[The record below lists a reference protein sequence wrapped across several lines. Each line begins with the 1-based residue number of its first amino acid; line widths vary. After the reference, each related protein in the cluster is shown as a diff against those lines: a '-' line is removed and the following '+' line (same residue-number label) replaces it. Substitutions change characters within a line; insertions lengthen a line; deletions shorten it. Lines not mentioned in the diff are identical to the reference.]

1 MGLIRQAY
9 QQKERT
15 MTDQQSP
22 KSTRDAVRRISRDT
36 GMSESSIYKIL
47 TNPLNFSPGTVSAV
61 REAAVQ
67 YGLVLSGEDAPL
79 PRTKAESAPA
89 SLRIGVVIPSRPLY
103 FWREAVAG
111 IEKSKALTEA
121 EEEVSIQ
128 LHYTYPGSQL
138 SEPDSTLLFKS
149 LGSDRL
155 DGLILYPPSNEAC
168 RRFLETVTFPTVI
181 FNDTQAYMTDD
192 WFKTRPNTAFIGPDG
207 YGEGERAASLIASC
221 GVDIRSLGVI
231 CTRHNS
237 SAQVSEQRV
246 KGVCDKAR
254 ELFPEAQIF
263 HIELDPTARIAPST
277 LAQRLIGCFDGGDV
291 DCLYISSG
299 VTHIACAA
307 IEKIERRLARPLAT
321 FVIGH
326 ECSSADR
333 RYLMEGRQRGY
344 IKQDVYTQGFFAL
357 KDVAETC
364 LGVGQLIGRLYPSS
378 IFIR

>member
-1 MGLIRQAY
+1 MAASR
-9 QQKERT
+9 KEYP
-15 MTDQQSP
+15 MTEHPSS
-22 KSTRDAVRRISRDT
+22 KSKRDAIRRISRDT
-36 GMSESSIYKIL
+36 GVSESSIYKIL
-47 TNPLNFSPGTVSAV
+47 ANPFSFSRSTVDMV
-61 REAAVQ
+61 RREVEK
-67 YGLVLSGEDAPL
+67 YGLTLSGDGLSEGVPESSS
-79 PRTKAESAPA
+79 PRRP
-89 SLRIGVVIPSRPLY
+89 LRISVVIPSRPLY

-111 IEKSKALTEA
+111 IEKSKAVLEK
-121 EEEVSIQ
+121 EGIPIQ
-128 LHYTYPGSQL
+128 LRYSYHSFPQT
-138 SEPDSTLLFKS
+138 EPDSLSLFS
-149 LGSDRL
+149 ALESDNS
-155 DGLILYPPSNEAC
+155 DGLILFPVGGQAC
-168 RRFLETVTFPTVI
+168 RVFLETASIPTVI
-181 FNDTQAYMTDD
+181 FNDTQDYMTPD
-192 WFKTRPNTAFIGPDG
+192 WFRAHAHTVFIGPDG

>member
-1 MGLIRQAY
+1 MGLIRQAD

-22 KSTRDAVRRISRDT
+22 KSKRDAVRRISRDT

-207 YGEGERAASLIASC
+207 YEEGRRAAALLAGCEGPAEHLAVVCTGHGSST
-221 GVDIRSLGVI
+221 VSDSRIR
-231 CTRHNS
+231 
-237 SAQVSEQRV
+237 
-246 KGVCDKAR
+246 GVCDEAKR
-254 ELFPEAQIF
+254 LLPEAVISR
-263 HIELDPTARIAPST
+263 IEIAAGEPVSPAVLAR
-277 LAQRLIGCFDGGDV
+277 RLIDCYAQKDV
-291 DCLYISSG
+291 DRLYISSG
-299 VTHIACAA
+299 ITHVACAA
-307 IEKIERRLARPLAT
+307 IEKVERRLGRPLSTA
-321 FVIGH
+321 VIGH
-326 ECSSADR
+326 ECSLADR

-344 IKQDVYTQGFFAL
+344 IKQDIYSQGFHAL
-357 KDVAETC
+357 RDTVRAC
-364 LGVGQLIGRLYPSS
+364 LYGEPLTNRLYPPSV
-378 IFIR
+378 FIR